1 MFLQVAF
8 AILANLSLVSFSN
21 NLFLAPSS
29 CLFICNQMYA
39 PVCGS
44 DGKLYSNECMMRG
57 AACSQQKAIV
67 AVRSARLTED
77 DCSS

>member
-1 MFLQVAF
+1 
-8 AILANLSLVSFSN
+8 
-21 NLFLAPSS
+21 
-29 CLFICNQMYA
+29 MYA

-67 AVRSARLTED
+67 AVRSARLSED
-77 DCSS
+77 DCSSQFSNSDNDAEEYLEPSRKKAPSQMFNWVQIRLWK

>member
-1 MFLQVAF
+1 
-8 AILANLSLVSFSN
+8 
-21 NLFLAPSS
+21 
-29 CLFICNQMYA
+29 MYA

-57 AACSQQKAIV
+57 AACSQKKAIV